1 MTDALGYMNECMEMA
16 LLLSL
21 NIWSGVEWDQSL
33 GSSTIHDP
41 GSRAFCMLH
50 T

>member
-16 LLLSL
+16 LLLCL
-21 NIWSGVEWDQSL
+21 NILVRSGVGPVSGIL
-33 GSSTIHDP
+33 HDPHP